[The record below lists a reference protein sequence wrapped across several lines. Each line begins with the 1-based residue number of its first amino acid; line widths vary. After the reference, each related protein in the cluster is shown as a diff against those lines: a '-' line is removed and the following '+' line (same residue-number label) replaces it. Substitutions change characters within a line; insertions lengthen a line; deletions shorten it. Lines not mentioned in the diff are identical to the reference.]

1 MLKYKEHIL
10 PTVARFF
17 RHKNNIDIFIED
29 KNDDEFYLALFQRL
43 AVKSGVTVGKLISL
57 GDRQTVLN
65 TCIADQGDRDRK
77 RLYVI
82 DGDLHIINESNPNGI
97 KYLHVHDAY
106 CIENYLIEEA
116 AILEILH
123 DGFVI
128 SKEEISKSFT
138 FDNFLKRLS
147 KPLVEL
153 FLHYA
158 IVFEICPS
166 VKTVANRVGTF
177 CNQVKKVTVLA
188 DYKVNDKIEELRI
201 EILKHIS
208 EEEYNDRIYSLRQK
222 WNYDTDTLLKIVSAK
237 DYILPLVQ
245 LRFAKIKSKNGF
257 KITRESLRLRLAKL
271 CKLERFASLEASLK
285 K

>member
-17 RHKNNIDIFIED
+17 RHKNDVDIFIED
-29 KNDDEFYLALFQRL
+29 KNDDEFYLALFQRV
-43 AVKSGVTVGKLISL
+43 ANKSGVTIGKLISL
-57 GDRQTVLN
+57 GDRQTVVN
-65 TCIADQGDRDRK
+65 TCIADQKDRDRK

-82 DGDLHIINESNPNGI
+82 DGDLHLINESNPIGI
-97 KYLHVHDAY
+97 KFLHVHDAY
-106 CIENYLIEEA
+106 CIENYLIDED
-116 AILEILH
+116 AIIEILH

-128 SKEEISKSFT
+128 PKEEISKTFT

-158 IVFEICPS
+158 IVFEICPT
-166 VKTVANRVGTF
+166 VKTVANGVGTF
-177 CNQVKKVTVLA
+177 CNQVRKVTVLA
-188 DYKVNDKIEELRI
+188 DDKVNSKIEELRL

-222 WNYDTDTLLKIVSAK
+222 WNYDTGTLLKIVSAK
-237 DYILPLVQ
+237 DYILPLIQ
-245 LRFAKIKSKNGF
+245 LRFAKIKSKTGF

-271 CKLERFASLEASLK
+271 CKLDRLASLEASLK